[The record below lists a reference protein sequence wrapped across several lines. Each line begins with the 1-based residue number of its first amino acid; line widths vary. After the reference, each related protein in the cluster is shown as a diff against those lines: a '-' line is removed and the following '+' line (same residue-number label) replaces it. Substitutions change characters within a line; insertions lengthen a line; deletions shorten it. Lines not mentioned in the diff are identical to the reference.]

1 MTRLLAAVVLV
12 ALALAPAPARAGD
25 LKGMAAYEAGRY
37 AEAYAEFKLLAEQGL
52 PETEFMMGVMFF
64 YGRGVAKNAAF
75 AAVWFHKAAR
85 QGNRTAQ
92 LALGSLHIRGLG
104 VYRDLEAA
112 FAWLSLAAQSDAPG
126 LAQQAVSLRDDTEK
140 LMTPVEIARARRR
153 AADFTPVA
161 AGLTWDR

>member
-1 MTRLLAAVVLV
+1 MTRLLAALVLV
-12 ALALAPAPARAGD
+12 VLALAPAPARAD
-25 LKGMAAYEAGRY
+25 YLKGMSAYEAGRY
-37 AEAYAEFKLLAEQGL
+37 AEAHAEFKRLAEQGL

-85 QGNRTAQ
+85 QGNGTAQ
-92 LALGSLHIRGLG
+92 LALGSLHIQGMG

-112 FAWLSLAAQSDAPG
+112 YAWLSLAAQSDTPG
-126 LAQQAVSLRDDTEK
+126 LAQQAGSLRDDTEK
-140 LMTPVEIARARRR
+140 LMSPDEVARARRR
-153 AADFTPVA
+153 AADFTPVM

>member
-1 MTRLLAAVVLV
+1 MTRLLAALVLA
-12 ALALAPAPARAGD
+12 ALALAPARAD
-25 LKGMAAYEAGRY
+25 YLEGMAAYEAGRY
-37 AEAYAEFKLLAEQGL
+37 AEAYAEFKRLAEQGR
-52 PETEFMMGVMFF
+52 PEDEFMMGVMYF
-64 YGRGVAKNAAF
+64 YGRGVPQNAAF

-112 FAWLSLAAQSDAPG
+112 YAWLSLAAQSDAPG

-140 LMTPVEIARARRR
+140 LMTPDEVARARQR